1 MNSMKDALLDVKG
14 LKTHFFTSYGTVK
27 AIDGIDFHIN
37 KGETVGLVGESGCG
51 KSVTG
56 LSIMR
61 LVSDP
66 PGKIIEGQILYE
78 GSDLLKLSENEIR
91 KIRGSKIAISFQDP
105 MTYLNPVKR
114 VGDQV
119 AEAISLHQVVT
130 KKEALE
136 KAVETMELV
145 GIPSAAERSR
155 DYPHQFS
162 GGMRQRIMIA
172 MAICCGP
179 DLLIADEPT
188 TNLDVIVQDQIL
200 EMMEDLK
207 KKIGASILLITHDLG
222 VVAEVS
228 NRVIV
233 MYAGNIMEVS
243 DVSSIFL
250 DPLHPYT
257 QGLLESIPRLNI
269 GKERLKSIK
278 GVVPNLIDPL
288 PGCKFHPRCDKAMDI
303 CNKKRPEL
311 AITGDRYVSCHLYE

>member
-1 MNSMKDALLDVKG
+1 MNDALLEIKG

-27 AIDGIDFHIN
+27 AVDGIDFHIS
-37 KGETVGLVGESGCG
+37 KGETLGLVGESGCG
-51 KSVTG
+51 KSVTA

-61 LVSDP
+61 LVPDP
-66 PGKIIEGQILYE
+66 PGRIVEGQILFE
-78 GSDLLKLSENEIR
+78 GKDILKLNEEEMR
-91 KIRGSKIAISFQDP
+91 RIRGSKIAISFQDP

-119 AEAISLHQVVT
+119 AEAILLHQDVT
-130 KKEALE
+130 REEALE
-136 KAVETMELV
+136 KAVETMEV
-145 GIPSAAERSR
+145 VEIPSSAERAR

-179 DLLIADEPT
+179 ALLIADEPT
-188 TNLDVIVQDQIL
+188 TNLDVLVQDQIL

-207 KKIGASILLITHDLG
+207 ARIGASILLITHDLG

-243 DVSSIFL
+243 DVISIFQE
-250 DPLHPYT
+250 PLHPYT
-257 QGLLESIPRLNI
+257 QGLLESIPRLSM

-288 PGCKFHPRCDKAMDI
+288 PGCKFHPRCPRAMEI
-303 CNKKRPEL
+303 CGKERPGFAE
-311 AITGDRYVSCHLYE
+311 IGGRYVSCHLYG